1 MPDNNNSVTPFSL
14 KDAPALIEVLFP
26 AQKLSAEVYKERMA
40 GSGQT
45 LTALGSYWKGR
56 KPLILNKA
64 CVLGCLLP
72 VTLNL
77 KRDLEIFELLMGM
90 DDRSFVARAKRR
102 LTPKEILGQCS
113 LARIADYFEVSPEGV
128 LPTAGPVDWS
138 KDPAYA
144 RVKVSWR
151 ADIPEASRRRLESE
165 LLPQKAYRERVAT
178 SYRPE
183 EVAEVHE
190 HIWNEVNAHLG
201 TNALSVAEL
210 VKQLGVM
217 RFGHRPRVADTFSG
231 SGQIPFEAA
240 RLGCDVYASDLNP
253 VACMLTWGAFHIIG
267 GSKEQRAD
275 LARGQRA
282 LVEKTQA
289 EIDRLGIETDGNGWR
304 AKVFLYC
311 AETRCPQSGW
321 LVPILPTLVVSKGYR
336 VIAELVPD
344 PINRRYAIAITAGV
358 SDAKLL
364 AAAGSGTVRSGGRG
378 QDPYLVHTVDGRE
391 YPQFFG
397 IRALVSRINQ
407 YRPDGGREGGIV
419 WHTTGSGKSF
429 TMVFLTKA
437 LVLHDSLK
445 ACRVVVVTDRLDLED
460 QLAKNFISGG
470 AFGSQIATR
479 KEGEKAKVSSGREL
493 AKRIGT
499 GTERIVFTLVHKFN
513 TASQLPECYNPSA
526 DMIVLVDEGHRS
538 HGGESHERMRKALP
552 NAAYVAFTGTPLLKN
567 EKTANKFGPI
577 VHAYTMARAVEDGTV
592 TPLLYEER
600 VPELAI
606 NEEAVNRWFDKI
618 TIGLSDAQRVDLK
631 KKFANK
637 GAIYGAAN
645 RIELIAWDIAVH
657 FSENIKKLKLGLKGQ
672 VATASKLDAIRY
684 KKYLDETGLVSSA
697 VIISAPD
704 TREGNKEVD
713 ESKLPE
719 VQKWW
724 KETVGNDAEE
734 YERKVLA
741 DFSTEGA
748 PDLLIVVDRLL
759 TGFDEPANTV
769 LYIDKPLKEH
779 NLIQAIARVNRLHEA
794 KRYGVLVDYRG
805 ILKQLDTAIRAYQDL
820 ETRTQGGYEL
830 ADIEGLYSQF
840 STEYKRLPGLHDTL
854 WAFFKDVK
862 NRQDL
867 EQYRQVLMPK
877 YAPDP
882 NGEPGETYDT
892 RQKLREDF
900 YEALT
905 QFGLCLQT
913 ALSSR
918 SFYEDNSFSEQDVR
932 TYKEDLRFFT
942 SLRKIARQ
950 DAMETV
956 DYSVYEEQIRR
967 LVDKQVIGKEVRE
980 PEGVYMVHE
989 LGKEEDPA
997 TWSEEKTRNETDIIR
1012 TRLKR
1017 TIEQDLADDPYA
1029 QKVFAELLKQAIA
1042 EAEAMFDHPLKQYAL
1057 FKKFEEKVEQRDV
1070 EGIPDGFGDNPHARA
1085 YFGAFRL
1092 ALGDA
1097 LFDSADAGTLRP
1109 YVEEAHA
1116 IDTAVRNAVAEN
1128 SLNPQNIEA
1137 AIRKSLLPR
1146 LFSLMGLDKAKEVIE
1161 LVIQITRLGLSRG
1174 NL

>member
-1 MPDNNNSVTPFSL
+1 MNTPRLQEQYSAHIPALHLLCNLGWQYLSAADCLALRGSTREVLL
-14 KDAPALIEVLFP
+14 KPRLIEVLKSRRFEYKGEWFP
-26 AQKLSAEVYKERMA
+26 LSANAIDQIVRELSALNLGEGLLPANERLY
-40 GSGQT
+40 T
-45 LTALGSYWKGR
+45 RLALGITVTEFMPDGKKHQPTIPVIDWATPEANRWDVTEEMEVLSAQGTHNR
-56 KPLILNKA
+56 IPDVVGFVNGIPLVVIEAKRPESGNQNKA
-64 CVLGCLLP
+64 MVDEGISQHLRNQRQDEIPHLFAYAQLLLAISNSEGRYGTTHTPAKFWSRWRDEEFDEAHMAAAKNRKLDAKTKAVLFADKPPKLRDYFDSLWSKPMLATDQDRLLVSLLTP
-72 VTLNL
+72 ARLL
-77 KRDLEIFELLMGM
+77 ELLHFFILF
-90 DDRSFVARAKRR
+90 DRKVGKVVAR
-102 LTPKEILGQCS
+102 
-113 LARIADYFEVSPEGV
+113 
-128 LPTAGPVDWS
+128 
-138 KDPAYA
+138 
-144 RVKVSWR
+144 
-151 ADIPEASRRRLESE
+151 
-165 LLPQKAYRERVAT
+165 
-178 SYRPE
+178 
-183 EVAEVHE
+183 
-190 HIWNEVNAHLG
+190 
-201 TNALSVAEL
+201 
-210 VKQLGVM
+210 
-217 RFGHRPRVADTFSG
+217 
-231 SGQIPFEAA
+231 
-240 RLGCDVYASDLNP
+240 
-253 VACMLTWGAFHIIG
+253 
-267 GSKEQRAD
+267 
-275 LARGQRA
+275 
-282 LVEKTQA
+282 
-289 EIDRLGIETDGNGWR
+289 
-304 AKVFLYC
+304 
-311 AETRCPQSGW
+311 
-321 LVPILPTLVVSKGYR
+321 
-336 VIAELVPD
+336 
-344 PINRRYAIAITAGV
+344 
-358 SDAKLL
+358 
-364 AAAGSGTVRSGGRG
+364 
-378 QDPYLVHTVDGRE
+378 

-397 IRALVSRINQ
+397 IRALVARINQ
-407 YRPDGGREGGIV
+407 YRPDGSREGGIV

-460 QLAKNFISGG
+460 QLAKNFMSGG

-493 AKRIGT
+493 AKRIGS

-513 TASQLPECYNPSA
+513 TASQLPECYNPSS
-526 DMIVLVDEGHRS
+526 DIIVLVDEGHRS

-552 NAAYVAFTGTPLLKN
+552 HAAYVAFTGTPLLKN

-600 VPELAI
+600 VPELTI

-618 TIGLSDAQRVDLK
+618 TVGLSDAQRADLK

-637 GAIYGAAN
+637 GAVYGAAN

-657 FSENIKKLKLGLKGQ
+657 FSENIKKLNLGLKGQ
-672 VATASKLDAIRY
+672 VATTSKLDAIRY

-697 VIISAPD
+697 VIISPPD

-713 ESKLPE
+713 ESSLPE

-724 KETVGNDAEE
+724 KENVGKDAEA

-741 DFSTEGA
+741 DFSSEGA

-840 STEYKRLPGLHDTL
+840 STEYKRLPGLHDAL
-854 WAFFKDVK
+854 WGFFKEVK

-867 EQYRQVLMPK
+867 EQYRQILMPK

-900 YEALT
+900 YETLT

-956 DYSVYEEQIRR
+956 DYSVYEDQIRR
-967 LVDKQVIGKEVRE
+967 MVDKQVIGMEVRE
-980 PEGVYMVHE
+980 PEGVYLVHQ
-989 LGKEEDPA
+989 LGQEEDPA

-1017 TIEQDLADDPYA
+1017 TIEQELADDPYA

-1057 FKKFEEKVEQRDV
+1057 FKKFEEKVEQREVD
-1070 EGIPDGFGDNPHARA
+1070 GIPDSFGDNPHAHA
-1085 YFGAFRL
+1085 YFGAFRM

-1109 YVEEAHA
+1109 YVEEAYA

-1146 LFSLMGLDKAKEVIE
+1146 LFSLIGLDKAKEVID
-1161 LVIQITRLGLSRG
+1161 LVIQITRIGLSRG